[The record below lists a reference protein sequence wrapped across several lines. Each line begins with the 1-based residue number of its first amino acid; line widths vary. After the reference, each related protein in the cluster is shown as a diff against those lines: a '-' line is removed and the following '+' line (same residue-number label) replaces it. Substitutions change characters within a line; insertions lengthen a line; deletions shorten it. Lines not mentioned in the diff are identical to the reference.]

1 MADGY
6 SPSWIAPAA
15 LSSTFVTS
23 LGGVVTFS
31 ILSIHHHGSVA
42 PDWPTGIAL
51 GVGGLAGGYVGARL
65 HARMPEAIIRRLLA
79 LVVMA
84 IGIRFL
90 WAGLADTL

>member
-1 MADGY
+1 M
-6 SPSWIAPAA
+6 
-15 LSSTFVTS
+15 
-23 LGGVVTFS
+23 TFS

-65 HARMPEAIIRRLLA
+65 HARMPETIIRRLLA

-90 WAGLADTL
+90 WAGLADAL